1 MTTNRFRRI
10 ALGLD
15 GAVEGAHMA
24 HPDFRANGRIFATLA
39 PDGYRGMV
47 KLTPDQQRRFVAGG
61 GGTFEPAS
69 GAWGRQGCT
78 MVVLETVDEETL
90 GEAMTLAWRNAVSAP
105 PAAKRRRRSMRKRT
119 LVVIALVLLGA
130 SGQAQR
136 GGPTPEQQ
144 AAIAKQ
150 DALEKSTPRLQ
161 VTEDVLNLVVPN
173 HTIGEAVGV
182 AKNSKGNLF
191 VFTRS
196 GNVGPA
202 KGATASQLFEF
213 DPVLKFV
220 KQWGPDNYAA
230 SFAHTVRVDKQDNV
244 WMTDEGAN
252 MIVKF
257 NPQGHVAMVLGRK
270 TEAID
275 YLERFT
281 ERGEKDENRFPA
293 GNMGTFN
300 RPTDVT
306 WSPQGD
312 IFVSDGYNN
321 SRVVKIAK
329 DGTWVKAVGTRGA
342 GPNQFNTPHAIT
354 ADAKGNIYVA
364 DRGNRRIQVFDSDL
378 NPVKIIANVGAP
390 WSVCMTPAPTQ
401 YLFSGDGN
409 GKLYKV
415 DPASGNLVG
424 WAQVGL
430 GHGQTGCLVHELH
443 CESETVV
450 YKGDCST
457 WTVEKITIKGTTP
470 PSTQ

>member
-1 MTTNRFRRI
+1 MAKRQI
-10 ALGLD
+10 MVMMVLALG
-15 GAVEGAHMA
+15 
-24 HPDFRANGRIFATLA
+24 
-39 PDGYRGMV
+39 
-47 KLTPDQQRRFVAGG
+47 
-61 GGTFEPAS
+61 
-69 GAWGRQGCT
+69 
-78 MVVLETVDEETL
+78 VV
-90 GEAMTLAWRNAVSAP
+90 SH
-105 PAAKRRRRSMRKRT
+105 
-119 LVVIALVLLGA
+119 
-130 SGQAQR
+130 AQR
-136 GGPTPEQQ
+136 GAPSPEQQ
-144 AAIAKQ
+144 AALAKQ
-150 DALEKSTPRLQ
+150 DALEKSSPRLQ
-161 VTEDVLNLVVPN
+161 VTEEVLTLVVPN

-202 KGATASQLFEF
+202 KGATSSQLFEF
-213 DPVLKFV
+213 DPTLKFV

-244 WMTDEGAN
+244 WMTDEGSN

-281 ERGEKDENRFPA
+281 ERGEKDESRFPA
-293 GNMGTFN
+293 GAMGTFN
-300 RPTDVT
+300 RPTDVAFN
-306 WSPQGD
+306 PQGD

-329 DGTWVKAVGTRGA
+329 DGKWVKAVGTRGA

-378 NPVKIIANVGAP
+378 NPVKIFSNVGAP
-390 WSVCMTPAPTQ
+390 WSVCMTPGATQ

-409 GKLYKV
+409 GKLYKLDV
-415 DPASGNLVG
+415 NGNLLG
-424 WAQVGL
+424 WGQTGL

-443 CESETVV
+443 CESDTVI

-470 PSTQ
+470 ATTQ

>member
-1 MTTNRFRRI
+1 M
-10 ALGLD
+10 
-15 GAVEGAHMA
+15 
-24 HPDFRANGRIFATLA
+24 
-39 PDGYRGMV
+39 
-47 KLTPDQQRRFVAGG
+47 
-61 GGTFEPAS
+61 S
-69 GAWGRQGCT
+69 
-78 MVVLETVDEETL
+78 
-90 GEAMTLAWRNAVSAP
+90 
-105 PAAKRRRRSMRKRT
+105 KRT
-119 LVVIALVLLGA
+119 LIVFAVMLLGVV
-130 SGQAQR
+130 SQAQR

-144 AAIAKQ
+144 AALAKQ
-150 DALEKSTPRLQ
+150 DALEKTTPRLQ
-161 VTEDVLNLVVPN
+161 VTENVLNLTVPN

-213 DPVLKFV
+213 DPLLKFV

-257 NPQGHVAMVLGRK
+257 NPQGHVSMVLGRK

-281 ERGEKDENRFPA
+281 ERGEKDENRFPP
-293 GNMGTFN
+293 GRMGTLK

-306 WSPQGD
+306 GNREGD

-321 SRVVKIAK
+321 WRVVKIKK
-329 DGTWVKAVGTRGA
+329 DGRWVKALGTRGTA
-342 GPNQFNTPHAIT
+342 PNQFNTPQAST

-378 NPVKIIANVGAP
+378 SPVKIIANVGAP
-390 WSVCMTPAPTQ
+390 WSVCMSPGPTQ

-415 DPASGNLVG
+415 DPATGSLVG
-424 WAQVGL
+424 WAQTGL
-430 GHGQTGCLVHELH
+430 GHGQTGCLVHEIH
-443 CESETVV
+443 CESETVI

-457 WTVEKITIKGTTP
+457 WTVEKITIKGTTV